1 MWTSCASSLR
11 CAFCNT
17 DDLKMAIENKKK
29 LPPIL
34 KRLRQ
39 FSSEVYLLMDAHMCC
54 VPLSWIKLSVKSGK
68 HTQRVDIIRCFGN
81 SNCCD
86 AIHRCTRK
94 PWRSCLRSTRK
105 QSLRDWDDQH
115 DAQAMVRRR
124 ASSNSP
130 LLLGQKNYCSR
141 RNAASSAMIENWGRF
156 AKAVW
161 TGRRSETMMKMN
173 EDVRKRHARQVP
185 GVL

>member
-54 VPLSWIKLSVKSGK
+54 APLS
-68 HTQRVDIIRCFGN
+68 
-81 SNCCD
+81 
-86 AIHRCTRK
+86 
-94 PWRSCLRSTRK
+94 
-105 QSLRDWDDQH
+105 
-115 DAQAMVRRR
+115 
-124 ASSNSP
+124 
-130 LLLGQKNYCSR
+130 
-141 RNAASSAMIENWGRF
+141 
-156 AKAVW
+156 
-161 TGRRSETMMKMN
+161 
-173 EDVRKRHARQVP
+173 
-185 GVL
+185 